1 MGTRGLPAVERLRS
15 WLESTGHKHV
25 ELVEALGIDKARVC
39 RFLKGKA
46 ALATLDQ
53 YRKIEEFTGG
63 AIKAD
68 ELAAEAPPTGA
79 RNRGAK
85 PSATAPAP
93 AAPEPAPVPT
103 PNLADDVLTRM
114 AEALAPDH
122 PEVRP
127 LIAIELRLAAS
138 ARAESVRQRAA
149 ADLLD
154 RICGKATQRVVDATP
169 RPPVEAPELID
180 LFASIL
186 KPAPVVALP
195 VPQVPGGKRHA

>member
-1 MGTRGLPAVERLRS
+1 MGTRGSPAVERLRD

-68 ELAAEAPPTGA
+68 DLAAEAPPTGA
-79 RNRGAK
+79 RHRAAK
-85 PSATAPAP
+85 PSAP
-93 AAPEPAPVPT
+93 AAPEPAPVPS
-103 PNLADDVLTRM
+103 PNLADDVLSRM